1 MAEPL
6 ALVEGKLLLTCGAC
20 GQKNAVPPAGLRSGP
35 VCGRCHADLA
45 PPDRPLE
52 LDDAGLERLLAE
64 SALPVLVDF
73 WGPQCGPCRMLA
85 PILESFARKARGR
98 ALIAKV
104 DTSRHTRAAVR
115 LGVSSIP
122 CLILFQRGQ
131 ELRRQLG
138 LVPERV
144 LEGMLACALPA

>member
-6 ALVEGKLLLTCGAC
+6 ALIEGKLHLTCGAC
-20 GQKNAVPPAGLRSGP
+20 GQVNAVPAAGLLSGP
-35 VCGRCHADLA
+35 VCGKCHADL
-45 PPDRPLE
+45 PLPGRPLD
-52 LDDAGLERLLAE
+52 LDDAEVERLVAE

-98 ALIAKV
+98 VLVAKV
-104 DTSRHTRAAVR
+104 DTSRHTRAAQR
-115 LGVSSIP
+115 LGVCSIP
-122 CLILFQRGQ
+122 CLILFQRGR
-131 ELRRQLG
+131 ELRRQQG

-144 LEGMLACALPA
+144 LEAMLPG